1 MLGSRLAFDAARDS
15 SQDLAE
21 ERRWCGDFGKLQ
33 AALQEGGCEVV
44 VERALGV
51 GAAPLRVVEIVED
64 NSRSQTSA
72 GMVGRRM

>member
-1 MLGSRLAFDAARDS
+1 
-15 SQDLAE
+15 
-21 ERRWCGDFGKLQ
+21 
-33 AALQEGGCEVV
+33 V

-64 NSRSQTSA
+64 NRRSQTSA